1 MFPATGMIQNQPRLA
16 GHVVMHDNWRIARPC
31 SSTGQLGFDSG
42 ERAGETATTS
52 KEEQARHVLLVTFGT
67 HNKHQSFCPAP

>member
-52 KEEQARHVLLVTFGT
+52 KEEQARKLQNSDTGR
-67 HNKHQSFCPAP
+67 